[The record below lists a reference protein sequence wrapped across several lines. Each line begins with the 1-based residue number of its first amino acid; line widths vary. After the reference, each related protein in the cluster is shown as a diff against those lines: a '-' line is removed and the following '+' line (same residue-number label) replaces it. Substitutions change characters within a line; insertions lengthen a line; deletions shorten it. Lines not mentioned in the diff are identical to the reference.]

1 MAYAFTRFRK
11 KLLLFGGDEKRVCIW
26 CRRMTGLCITKYV
39 LNSQVLK
46 TKFHLNLSADCLIIY
61 EDERLGARARG
72 ASLSGPELASLMKI
86 GARVVRGKDWKWG
99 DQVRCTL

>member
-1 MAYAFTRFRK
+1 MLSEFDP
-11 KLLLFGGDEKRVCIW
+11 KLACVQITAHKGVCPSIIL
-26 CRRMTGLCITKYV
+26 TFLT
-39 LNSQVLK
+39 
-46 TKFHLNLSADCLIIY
+46 ADCLIIF

-99 DQVRCTL
+99 DQVTNKLLFRLYNSFYFVL